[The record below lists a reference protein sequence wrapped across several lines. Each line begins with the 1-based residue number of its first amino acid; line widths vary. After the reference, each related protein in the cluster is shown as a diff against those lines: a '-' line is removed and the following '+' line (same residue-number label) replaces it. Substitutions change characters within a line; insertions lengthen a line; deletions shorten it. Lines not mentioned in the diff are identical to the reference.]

1 MDPSLKSMLIAS
13 HLYVYANY
21 RVTKQLCMETF
32 LVLTEQRMTV
42 FAESSAAGASAAE

>member
-13 HLYVYANY
+13 HLYANY

-42 FAESSAAGASAAE
+42 FAESSAAAASAAE